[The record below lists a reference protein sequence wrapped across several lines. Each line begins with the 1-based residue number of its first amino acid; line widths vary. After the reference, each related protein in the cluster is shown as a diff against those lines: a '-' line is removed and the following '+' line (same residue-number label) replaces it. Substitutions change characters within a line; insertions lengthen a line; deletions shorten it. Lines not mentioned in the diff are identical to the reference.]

1 MRSGYQRKDTQ
12 GSQKTNGNF
21 GVPKGYSQIYVIFAA
36 LPVFVS
42 SAVEL
47 RITSEPQPALQVAS
61 QVVTMM
67 LFMSVAPSAFSPVAG
82 GMRVHSARPTMQ
94 PAPQMVVGEFSTVS
108 MSTIYAVEQNLPA
121 VLLAKSGAD
130 ELLDEFASVFPIV
143 FVGALLVGFGY
154 QYVKNTIKR
163 EELSITLPELPDNA
177 GTLFLYA
184 LWLAPIGAIGL
195 VFANDAGLPVPS
207 PEKLLSPVTYVLN
220 TGMGLLAKTSMDV
233 WNTAAPVIGLG
244 QAKLNY

>member
-1 MRSGYQRKDTQ
+1 M
-12 GSQKTNGNF
+12 
-21 GVPKGYSQIYVIFAA
+21 
-36 LPVFVS
+36 
-42 SAVEL
+42 
-47 RITSEPQPALQVAS
+47 
-61 QVVTMM
+61 MM
-67 LFMSVAPSAFSPVAG
+67 LFTSLAPSAFSPAAG
-82 GMRVHSARPTMQ
+82 GMRVHSARPAMQ
-94 PAPQMVVGEFSTVS
+94 PAPKMVLGEFSTVS

-121 VLLAKSGAD
+121 TLLAKSGAD

-143 FVGALLVGFGY
+143 FMGALLTGFAY
-154 QYVKNTIKR
+154 QYAKNTIER
-163 EELSITLPELPDNA
+163 EELSVSLPELPEDA

-184 LWLAPIGAIGL
+184 LWLSPIGCIGL
-195 VFANDAGLPVPS
+195 VFANDARLPVPS